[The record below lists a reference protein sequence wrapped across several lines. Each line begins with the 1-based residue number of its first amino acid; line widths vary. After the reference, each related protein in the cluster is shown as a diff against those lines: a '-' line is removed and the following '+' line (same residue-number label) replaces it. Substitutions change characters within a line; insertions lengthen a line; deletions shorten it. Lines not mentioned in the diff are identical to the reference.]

1 MDGKVTFGPHEPKG
15 PTLAEIA
22 KHKKERRRRAKSD
35 IAAKL
40 MNSTENND
48 KSKDTKALSEK
59 EIMELKHRIRKD
71 LEQCPSY
78 AEKIYPQEH
87 LNKYAKIY
95 AEAAISMKESF
106 QEANKLQENYNA

>member
-1 MDGKVTFGPHEPKG
+1 MMTYTQFINEVKMTCCSMYFPNTDNE
-15 PTLAEIA
+15 LYN
-22 KHKKERRRRAKSD
+22 
-35 IAAKL
+35 
-40 MNSTENND
+40 MY
-48 KSKDTKALSEK
+48 LSAQRV
-59 EIMELKHRIRKD
+59 IKHRIRKD